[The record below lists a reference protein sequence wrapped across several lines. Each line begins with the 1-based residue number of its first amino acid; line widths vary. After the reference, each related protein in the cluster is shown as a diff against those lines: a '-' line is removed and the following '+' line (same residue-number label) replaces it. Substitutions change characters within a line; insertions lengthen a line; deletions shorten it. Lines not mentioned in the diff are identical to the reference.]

1 MSDHLSTYHEGE
13 SAERPWG
20 SWRVFGV
27 YPRSILKQIVVEPGG
42 RLSLQRHQHRI
53 EHWIVAQGHATVEL
67 DGKICCVSEGE
78 AVNLPRGC
86 SHRLS
91 NETDELLVVIELQQ
105 GDILSED
112 DIERFDDDYNRTLS
126 T

>member
-1 MSDHLSTYHEGE
+1 MSDHLSTYCEGE

-27 YPRSILKQIVVEPGG
+27 YPRSILKQIVVQPGN
-42 RLSLQRHQHRI
+42 RLSLQRHQHRV
-53 EHWIVAQGHATVEL
+53 EHWIVAQGVATVEI
-67 DGKICCVSEGE
+67 DGETRSVPEGE

-91 NETDELLVVIELQQ
+91 NDTNEPLVVIELQQ

-112 DIERFDDDYNRTLS
+112 DIERIDDDYNRETS
-126 T
+126 A